1 MSLTSKI
8 RETINMLPSNHD
20 PYTTLKSAI
29 LKTVASHPDD
39 NLLKLL
45 NDTPLGSSR
54 PSDLLSQLKLL
65 TQQFP
70 SAVQDSILRPV
81 FLSKLPS
88 TAQAMLAV
96 APTASLSDLAGIAD
110 KMLQHLP
117 NLQAHA
123 VAAPPARIDTYSSP
137 TPQNFIIE
145 ELRALRDCIQRLEQS
160 VHDLKKESASQK
172 AEIKALR
179 HQHFP
184 RSHTPPRPSR
194 STTPNPHNS
203 YPPLNTQGICYY
215 HEKFKEK
222 ALKCHPGCIMSGN
235 LIGGAPPLPQ

>member
-1 MSLTSKI
+1 MSLTSRI
-8 RETINMLPSNHD
+8 RDTINTLPSSQD
-20 PYTTLKSAI
+20 PYATLKHAI
-29 LKTVASHPDD
+29 LKIVASHPDD

-88 TAQAMLAV
+88 TVQAMLAV
-96 APTASLSDLAGIAD
+96 APTASLSELAGIAY
-110 KMLQHLP
+110 KMLQHLH

-123 VAAPPARIDTYSSP
+123 VAAPQARNDNYPPP

-145 ELRALRDCIQRLEQS
+145 EL
-160 VHDLKKESASQK
+160 
-172 AEIKALR
+172 
-179 HQHFP
+179 
-184 RSHTPPRPSR
+184 
-194 STTPNPHNS
+194 
-203 YPPLNTQGICYY
+203 
-215 HEKFKEK
+215 
-222 ALKCHPGCIMSGN
+222 
-235 LIGGAPPLPQ
+235 